1 MTFLTVKYIENTH
14 KFLPRRLEQRSAVT
28 VSLQCAIVRA
38 GIATTS
44 NIDYWQVIYSLV
56 VYRPVNLHSSAQWRI
71 YNRLCYIVSKKIP
84 HNCHFLA

>member
-44 NIDYWQVIYSLV
+44 NIDYWQVIYSC
-56 VYRPVNLHSSAQWRI
+56 I
-71 YNRLCYIVSKKIP
+71 
-84 HNCHFLA
+84 